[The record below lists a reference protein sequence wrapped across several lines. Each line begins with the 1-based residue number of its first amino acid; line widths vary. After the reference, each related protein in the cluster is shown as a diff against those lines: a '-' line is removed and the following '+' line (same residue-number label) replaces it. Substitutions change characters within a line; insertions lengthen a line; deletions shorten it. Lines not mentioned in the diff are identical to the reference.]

1 MAISA
6 MGNSTQRMNYPDPVA
21 DQKEKK
27 IEKYEQTLNQLK
39 QNLQRTEKDAEMP
52 DDEKTQKMQE
62 IQDKIE
68 EINRKKQL
76 AELEEEQKK
85 EERLQKEAERQE
97 SLNPAKIQMED
108 PEGTTTANQKMEKRQ
123 ERERED
129 GVETQSLTAAQI
141 EAAVIGDTAV
151 KQARKQQNIVQDLE
165 NRIRVLGG
173 EIQVDQN
180 RGNDTTVKE
189 TERNDLERRANQA
202 RESTGRRLGSE
213 QRRAEERKEVEEQQK
228 TNVRFIQSQK
238 DTALPN
244 FQISI

>member
-6 MGNSTQRMNYPDPVA
+6 MGNATQGMNYPVA
-21 DQKEKK
+21 ESKEKK

-39 QNLQRTEKDAEMP
+39 QNLQRTEKDVEMS
-52 DDEKTQKMQE
+52 DDEKMQKMQE
-62 IQDKIE
+62 IQEKIE

-76 AELEEEQKK
+76 AELEEEQRK
-85 EERLQKEAERQE
+85 EERRQKEAERQE

-129 GVETQSLTAAQI
+129 GAESQSLTAAQM
-141 EAAVIGDTAV
+141 ESVVIGDTAA
-151 KQARKQQNIVQDLE
+151 KQARNQQNVVQDLE

-173 EIQVDQN
+173 EIQVDQS
-180 RGNDTTVKE
+180 RGNDTTAKE
-189 TERNDLERRANQA
+189 AERDDLEKRANQA
-202 RESTGRRLGSE
+202 RESTAKRLGDE

-228 TNVRFIQSQK
+228 TNYQFIQSQK
-238 DTALPN
+238 DIALPN